1 MESGDAAARSRVQED
16 LMRKLIATTLA
27 GLTLVAAIALTPAS
41 ANAVGYEDSLDDCS
55 YPKIFDALLL
65 RPVGLVALVFGAVT
79 LPLSA
84 PFTLWPAT
92 VNKDDGEFV
101 NLMVVPAAKFTFSR
115 RLGECAS
122 GSNSY

>member
-1 MESGDAAARSRVQED
+1 MESGDAAARSRAQED

-55 YPKIFDALLL
+55 YPKIFDAAFL
-65 RPVGLVALVFGAVT
+65 RPVGLTAMIGGALGLGLFTVT
-79 LPLSA
+79 IIGPGM
-84 PFTLWPAT
+84 
-92 VNKDDGEFV
+92 VNRDYPQFASM
-101 NLMVVPAAKFTFSR
+101 MVVPAAKFTFSR

-122 GSNSY
+122 GSNGY